1 MKTKAKKIFIGG
13 SDTDVGK
20 TYFGSNLAE
29 YIQRKGHEVVVF
41 KPIET
46 GCNKKD
52 NILIPNDSTIYKK
65 ILKKVSIDLINP
77 FRFEKAIS
85 PARAIALSKKKIT
98 IDDYVNKS
106 KLLPKHEL
114 IIVEGAGGICSPIA
128 TDGLNIDLL
137 KKMKLPVI
145 LVVKDQIGS
154 INQVLLNLSI
164 LEKYKI
170 RVFAIILN
178 KLKKTNPKGMNNLRE
193 IKSFTKIPIVQLQKN
208 NSLFNAKSYRKIYNL
223 IYKT

>member
-1 MKTKAKKIFIGG
+1 LKIKTKKIFIGG

-20 TYFGSNLAE
+20 TYFGSNLTK
-29 YIQRKGHEVVVF
+29 YILKKGHDVVVF

-46 GCNKKD
+46 GCRKK
-52 NILIPNDSTIYKK
+52 NNTLVPSDSAIYNK
-65 ILKKVSIDLINP
+65 ILNKISINLINP
-77 FRFEKAIS
+77 FRFEKPIS
-85 PARAIALSKKKIT
+85 PARAIALSKKEIN
-98 IDDYVNKS
+98 INDYIKKS
-106 KLLPKHEL
+106 KLFPKHEL
-114 IIVEGAGGICSPIA
+114 LIIEGAGGICSPIA
-128 TDGLNIDLL
+128 TDGLNLDLI

-164 LEKYKI
+164 LKKYK
-170 RVFAIILN
+170 VEVLAIILN
-178 KLKKTNPKGMNNLRE
+178 KLKKTNPEGMNNLKE

-208 NSLFNAKSYRKIYNL
+208 NSRFNVKSYKQIYNL